1 MKINRDE
8 LYKLYMEWV
17 NQVSEDFDWKTT
29 FGPEE
34 IVHAIANILET
45 NSQLIQDDRKEKREA

>member
-1 MKINRDE
+1 MKINTTE

-17 NQVSEDFDWKTT
+17 NQVSEDLEWKTH

-34 IVHAIANILET
+34 IVHAIAKIIEENPHLVTIGIKTFDE
-45 NSQLIQDDRKEKREA
+45 